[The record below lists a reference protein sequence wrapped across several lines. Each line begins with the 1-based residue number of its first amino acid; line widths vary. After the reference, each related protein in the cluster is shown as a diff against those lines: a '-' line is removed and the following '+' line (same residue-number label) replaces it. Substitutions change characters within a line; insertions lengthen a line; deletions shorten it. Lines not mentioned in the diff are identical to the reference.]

1 MLVREMP
8 LPATTIPP
16 VRDDAELVATLN
28 VIVPLP
34 VPDAPLVMVIQ
45 ETLEVAIHAP
55 LAVTPIVFP
64 LAAALDKLVLDGL
77 IAKVVEGH
85 NAVGRPAQRLG
96 TVGQL
101 VALAS
106 R

>member
-1 MLVREMP
+1 MP

-64 LAAALDKLVLDGL
+64 LAAALDKLVFVGL
-77 IAKVVEGH
+77 IDSVAAFH
-85 NAVGRPAQRLG
+85 NAVGRPNQVSG
-96 TVGQL
+96 TVGQPA
-101 VALAS
+101 VPKI
-106 R
+106 